1 MFFSNKKRKKDNI
14 FFRLDGRE
22 FTVASLR
29 RGTENT
35 ETVLGKNGVINIVND
50 EIVLMCNN
58 KIIFKELME
67 NVKIDELMSLAGFNL
82 RFNDRETGEKNT
94 ITVYYKYHYKPQ

>member
-50 EIVLMCNN
+50 
-58 KIIFKELME
+58 
-67 NVKIDELMSLAGFNL
+67 
-82 RFNDRETGEKNT
+82 
-94 ITVYYKYHYKPQ
+94 